1 MRSEKEHIEASINF
15 IKQQLDSLEHYLPET
30 YSYLMEE
37 MDSQQRNLIELKVKD
52 FYKNLSLKQQNQNPE
67 LPNQTISD
75 SSEKDPYE
83 VNK

>member
-1 MRSEKEHIEASINF
+1 MWSEKEHIEASINF
-15 IKQQLDSLEHYLPET
+15 IKKQLDSLEHYLPET

-37 MDSQQRNLIELKVKD
+37 MDSKQRNLIELKVKD
-52 FYKNLSLKQQNQNPE
+52 FYKTLSLEQQNQNPE

-75 SSEKDPYE
+75 SSSKDPYE

>member
-15 IKQQLDSLEHYLPET
+15 IKKQLDSLEHYLPET
-30 YSYLMEE
+30 YQFLMEE

-52 FYKNLSLKQQNQNPE
+52 FYKNLLLEHQDQNPDLQNQA
-67 LPNQTISD
+67 ISD
-75 SSEKDPYE
+75 SSSKDPYE

>member
-1 MRSEKEHIEASINF
+1 MKTQEQIQQRINF
-15 IKQQLDSLEHYLPET
+15 IQQQLDSLEHYLPET
-30 YSYLMEE
+30 YQFLMEE

-52 FYKNLSLKQQNQNPE
+52 FYKNLSLEHQNQNPE

-75 SSEKDPYE
+75 SSSKDPYE